1 MAVEWYQIY
10 QILLNVQKVMMAW
23 TIGTMN
29 QKLYFN
35 FNTNLQGTKR
45 KGSKLVG
52 LTIRKKISIPV
63 RFFLRKSKSRK
74 SLHKDV
80 L

>member
-10 QILLNVQKVMMAW
+10 EILLNVQKVIMAW
-23 TIGTMN
+23 RIGAMN

-35 FNTNLQGTKR
+35 FNTDLQGTKR

-52 LTIRKKISIPV
+52 LKIRKKNSIPV
-63 RFFLRKSKSRK
+63 EFFL
-74 SLHKDV
+74 
-80 L
+80 

>member
-10 QILLNVQKVMMAW
+10 EILLNVQKVIMAW
-23 TIGTMN
+23 RIGAMN

-45 KGSKLVG
+45 KGSKLVR
-52 LTIRKKISIPV
+52 LKIRKKNFYSSRI
-63 RFFLRKSKSRK
+63 FLIKE
-74 SLHKDV
+74 
-80 L
+80 

>member
-1 MAVEWYQIY
+1 MAGR
-10 QILLNVQKVMMAW
+10 
-23 TIGTMN
+23 IGAMN

-52 LTIRKKISIPV
+52 LKIRKKISIPV
-63 RFFLRKSKSRK
+63 EFFL
-74 SLHKDV
+74 
-80 L
+80 